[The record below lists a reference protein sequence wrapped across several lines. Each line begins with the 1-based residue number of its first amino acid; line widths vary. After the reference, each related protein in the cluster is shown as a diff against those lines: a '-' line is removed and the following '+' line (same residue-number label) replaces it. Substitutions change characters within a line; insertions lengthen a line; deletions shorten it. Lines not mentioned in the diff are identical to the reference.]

1 MPRVA
6 PRWCG
11 PRLSRRR
18 ALRTRLTVLGGSA
31 CGHRLGAEVRS
42 SRPAGPCSRYRRTH
56 LWAVALDTPA
66 ASAAETTDHPISCT
80 RCTISRRPNGVSF
93 ALRWGTESL
102 LSREGPCQPFTVTG
116 GSPVSTTFV
125 GTTASRRSERRKRVA
140 AHLQERIA
148 IESAGRR
155 STAEE
160 GKQPPGPLHRPHGS
174 ATACWHAFGGEAGD
188 PPAFGACPS
197 PSCIEG
203 RESAWRTRLRR
214 DGK

>member
-125 GTTASRRSERRKRVA
+125 GTTTSTTLDGQNRAEGERWLV
-140 AHLQERIA
+140 
-148 IESAGRR
+148 
-155 STAEE
+155 
-160 GKQPPGPLHRPHGS
+160 
-174 ATACWHAFGGEAGD
+174 
-188 PPAFGACPS
+188 
-197 PSCIEG
+197 
-203 RESAWRTRLRR
+203 
-214 DGK
+214 

>member
-66 ASAAETTDHPISCT
+66 ASAAETTDHHISCT

-125 GTTASRRSERRKRVA
+125 GTTARS
-140 AHLQERIA
+140 
-148 IESAGRR
+148 
-155 STAEE
+155 
-160 GKQPPGPLHRPHGS
+160 S
-174 ATACWHAFGGEAGD
+174 ATCSTPAHGGRNDCSGSSEMRRRRGYWTAPESHSRSAFRASLCPRAAG
-188 PPAFGACPS
+188 PAAS
-197 PSCIEG
+197 E
-203 RESAWRTRLRR
+203 E
-214 DGK
+214 

>member
-18 ALRTRLTVLGGSA
+18 ALRTRLMVLGGSA

-125 GTTASRRSERRKRVA
+125 GTTTSRRYHPV
-140 AHLQERIA
+140 L
-148 IESAGRR
+148 GR
-155 STAEE
+155 AV
-160 GKQPPGPLHRPHGS
+160 RPRHGYVVG
-174 ATACWHAFGGEAGD
+174 GGEHGHGPGRGHRD
-188 PPAFGACPS
+188 PPSDQQGPG
-197 PSCIEG
+197 G
-203 RESAWRTRLRR
+203 RGTRRGLPALGRA
-214 DGK
+214 